1 MVRVLDEPG
10 WQLLPET
17 YKLLSTRA
25 GPSTAFEL
33 MAKLKSDKLSCRR
46 WPAGSSQCEPVLAS
60 FWESRQFDATWI
72 CDGWLD
78 ICSADAVPG
87 PGRPW
92 NPLTDFDGREFYV
105 WEPEKVWPTLDARK
119 GKPRKRSTQKAL
131 GTDSAIDSAA
141 ASGSPCATGDTAA
154 VAVKRK
160 RRGKLTAEQIT
171 RGRAYLHDHPELTRK
186 QAYPR
191 LRIVMKSAVSD
202 STLWRTFRQK

>member
-131 GTDSAIDSAA
+131 GTDSAIEASA
-141 ASGSPCATGDTAA
+141 GSITAGDTRQLRSPSSAH
-154 VAVKRK
+154 VPVS
-160 RRGKLTAEQIT
+160 RRARQSARSWRCG
-171 RGRAYLHDHPELTRK
+171 RGPC
-186 QAYPR
+186 
-191 LRIVMKSAVSD
+191 S
-202 STLWRTFRQK
+202 

>member
-33 MAKLKSDKLSCRR
+33 MAKLKSDKLPCRR

-105 WEPEKVWPTLDARK
+105 WEPEKVWPTLDTRK
-119 GKPRKRSTQKAL
+119 AKPRTTRKAL
-131 GTDSAIDSAA
+131 GTDSASAA
-141 ASGSPCATGDTAA
+141 ATEAGDTAA
-154 VAVKRK
+154 VAGKRK
-160 RRGKLTAEQIT
+160 RRGKLTAEQIK
-171 RGRAYLHDHPELTRK
+171 RGRAHLCAHRELKWKRACPELR
-186 QAYPR
+186 R
-191 LRIVMKSAVSD
+191 VMKSDVSGI
-202 STLWRTFRQK
+202 TLWRYFFQK

>member
-105 WEPEKVWPTLDARK
+105 WRPEDVWPPLDARK
-119 GKPRKRSTQKAL
+119 AKPRTTRKAL
-131 GTDSAIDSAA
+131 GTDSASAA
-141 ASGSPCATGDTAA
+141 ATEAGDTAA
-154 VAVKRK
+154 VAGKRK
-160 RRGKLTAEQIT
+160 RRGKLTAEQIK
-171 RGRAYLHDHPELTRK
+171 RGRAYLCKHPELKPK
-186 QAYPR
+186 QAYSG
-191 LRIVMKSAVSD
+191 LRRVMKSDVSGI
-202 STLWRTFRQK
+202 TLWRYFFQK

>member
-105 WEPEKVWPTLDARK
+105 WRPEDVWPPLDARK
-119 GKPRKRSTQKAL
+119 AKPRITRKAL

>member
-60 FWESRQFDATWI
+60 FWESRQFDATYS
-72 CDGWLD
+72 DELD
-78 ICSADAVPG
+78 ICGLDAVPG
-87 PGRPW
+87 PGRRY
-92 NPLTDFDGREFYV
+92 NPQTDFDGREFYV

-131 GTDSAIDSAA
+131 GTDSAIEASA
-141 ASGSPCATGDTAA
+141 GSITAGDTAA